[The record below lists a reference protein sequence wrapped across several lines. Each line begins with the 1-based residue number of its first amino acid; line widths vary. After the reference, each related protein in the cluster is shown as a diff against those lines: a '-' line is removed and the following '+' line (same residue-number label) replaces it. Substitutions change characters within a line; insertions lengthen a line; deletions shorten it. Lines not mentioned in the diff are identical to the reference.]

1 MMVETRIE
9 ADVVYQHSKYG
20 EVLVTGIAKM
30 YSEWDTEGPQEDIE
44 SGDVLVFF
52 YDDYDGY
59 GGMTP
64 MPQSLPVEE
73 FAKSAERKH
82 PHDYI
87 DPIEEVEE
95 QMDERDYEDI
105 DPEDYTK

>member
-1 MMVETRIE
+1 MVETRIE
-9 ADVVYQHSKYG
+9 ADVVYEHQKYG

-30 YSEWDTEGPQEDIE
+30 YNEWDIDGPQEDIE

-82 PHDYI
+82 VHDYVEVSELR
-87 DPIEEVEE
+87 EE
-95 QMDERDYEDI
+95 
-105 DPEDYTK
+105 